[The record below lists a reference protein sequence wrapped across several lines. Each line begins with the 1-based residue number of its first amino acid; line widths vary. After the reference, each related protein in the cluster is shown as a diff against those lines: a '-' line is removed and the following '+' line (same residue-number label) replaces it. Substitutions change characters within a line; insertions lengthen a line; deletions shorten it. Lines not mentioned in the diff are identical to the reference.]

1 MKTKITKLA
10 IFDFDGTLID
20 TPLPIDGKLTYLEK
34 KGESWPHRGWW
45 GQGLSLDMDIF
56 EMPVIEDVIASYE
69 KEKLN
74 SNTGLIVLTGR
85 LEGLRTEVKAILDAK
100 GLEFDEIHLN
110 TGGRTENV
118 KMRTISKLLK
128 KFPEV
133 TQVELWDDRLEHIPI
148 FEAFGQGLVADKTL
162 TEFKINVVPA
172 NRH

>member
-1 MKTKITKLA
+1 MKTKVTKLA

-20 TPLPIDGKLTYLEK
+20 TPLPIDGKVTYLEK
-34 KGESWPHRGWW
+34 TGQTWPHRGWW
-45 GQGLSLDMDIF
+45 GQGLSLDMSIF

-85 LEGLRTEVKAILDAK
+85 LEGLRVEVEAILNAK
-100 GLEFDEIHLN
+100 GLVFDEVHLN

-128 KFPEV
+128 IFPEV
-133 TQVELWDDRLEHIPI
+133 TEVELWDDRLEHIPI
-148 FEAFGQGLVADKTL
+148 FEAFGQRLVDENTL
-162 TEFKINVVPA
+162 KGFKVNVVPA

>member
-1 MKTKITKLA
+1 MRKITKLS
-10 IFDFDGTLID
+10 IFDFDGTLIS

-133 TQVELWDDRLEHIPI
+133 TQVEAWDDRIEHIPI
-148 FEAFGQGLVADKTL
+148 FEKFGEDLVKSGRL
-162 TEFKINVVPA
+162 VSFIMNIVPA
-172 NRH
+172 DRH